1 MADFDVVVIGAG
13 PGGYIAAIRA
23 AQLGLNTAVVE
34 RGDVGGI
41 CLNWG
46 CIPSKALLRNA
57 EVLSLFGRAG
67 EFGISYDNLRFDFGT
82 AIDRSRSVV
91 ERLRKGVEFLLR
103 KNKITVVRGE
113 GVLKSSHEVKAKETG
128 QVLSTNYIILA
139 TGARA
144 RTLPVLPIDGRTVV
158 TSREALEQREVP
170 KAVVIV
176 GGGPTGCEF
185 AYLYNTY
192 GARVTLVEMLPH
204 LLPNEDPEVSVALER
219 AFSQQ
224 GIETLTGSKVVG
236 MEKQDSM
243 AQVVVE
249 GKTGKQAIACDRVLV
264 AVGVQGNWEDMG
276 LETAGVAVERG
287 FIAVDDRLRTNVENI
302 FAIGDVTGK
311 LLLAHVASAQGVA
324 VAETLAGMTPP
335 ALDYRLMPRAVYC
348 QPQVA
353 SWGLAE
359 EEARQAGYNVKVG
372 KFPLSA
378 SGKALALGDTNGFAK
393 VVVDGTHGEL
403 LGAHFIGPEV
413 TELLAELSMA
423 RLLEGTAREAGWLV
437 HAHPTLSEICK
448 EAALAALGEA
458 IHL

>member
-264 AVGVQGNWEDMG
+264 A
-276 LETAGVAVERG
+276 
-287 FIAVDDRLRTNVENI
+287 
-302 FAIGDVTGK
+302 
-311 LLLAHVASAQGVA
+311 
-324 VAETLAGMTPP
+324 
-335 ALDYRLMPRAVYC
+335 
-348 QPQVA
+348 
-353 SWGLAE
+353 
-359 EEARQAGYNVKVG
+359 
-372 KFPLSA
+372 
-378 SGKALALGDTNGFAK
+378 
-393 VVVDGTHGEL
+393 
-403 LGAHFIGPEV
+403 
-413 TELLAELSMA
+413 
-423 RLLEGTAREAGWLV
+423 
-437 HAHPTLSEICK
+437 
-448 EAALAALGEA
+448 
-458 IHL
+458 